1 MKGSFFF
8 HLLFRCL
15 IGAHHLVFSIVRCEG
30 ETDWLDGQKR
40 RSTKCLWDLF
50 CVALGYLGLL
60 IRVWDVLF
68 SYHMNEQFWLKRLSP
83 PWRFCWLLGRIT
95 PPPQNSTN
103 DYQKWWDGKMQLLSQ
118 MAIFGILVFMLNFW
132 GVVSLLD
139 PKDFFF
145 LRDLQQS
152 EIFGSFF
159 ADWLNH
165 LVNNMYCVIA
175 SFVKYV
181 SSEWSPSKG
190 WYFHPTQYG

>member
-30 ETDWLDGQKR
+30 ETDDLDGQKR

-50 CVALGYLGLL
+50 SVALGYLGLL

-68 SYHMNEQFWLKRLSP
+68 SYHMNEQFWLKRRSP

-95 PPPQNSTN
+95 SPPPKKNQRMITKN
-103 DYQKWWDGKMQLLSQ
+103 DGMEKCSSFHKWQY
-118 MAIFGILVFMLNFW
+118 LVFMLNFW

-139 PKDFFF
+139 PKEHLFYVICNNRRF
-145 LRDLQQS
+145 LVL
-152 EIFGSFF
+152 FC
-159 ADWLNH
+159 WL
-165 LVNNMYCVIA
+165 I
-175 SFVKYV
+175 
-181 SSEWSPSKG
+181 ESPGK
-190 WYFHPTQYG
+190 